1 MFVPPLSPIKSHPYL
16 YSITWNGK
24 RNFRFLYSSI
34 WQILEPLFVEYK
46 LWNLEECAGCPN
58 YTVHTWKTIIRF
70 ITWWGMFICLIVY
83 SFLDGLDM
91 EAMSAKKPLR
101 KDTLH
106 RRFFGSVWLHNHLIT
121 WTCLSLARADLKYYT
136 YLHKYIQSYKQTVF
150 YNNFIFSQPNLP
162 F

>member
-1 MFVPPLSPIKSHPYL
+1 MEKATLGFCIP
-16 YSITWNGK
+16 
-24 RNFRFLYSSI
+24 SSI

>member
-1 MFVPPLSPIKSHPYL
+1 MANFRASFCWVQTLKFGGVCWVSKL
-16 YSITWNGK
+16 YSTYVENHYK
-24 RNFRFLYSSI
+24 VYYLVRHVYLSHRL
-34 WQILEPLFVEYK
+34 LFPGWIGYGGNV
-46 LWNLEECAGCPN
+46 CQ
-58 YTVHTWKTIIRF
+58 
-70 ITWWGMFICLIVY
+70 
-83 SFLDGLDM
+83 
-91 EAMSAKKPLR
+91 KPLR
-101 KDTLH
+101 KDTFTH